1 MINHWR
7 SPFKRSTIDKRDEMR
22 ERCEY
27 CGGIIIC
34 YRGEYV
40 CEKCGDVKGPVFV
53 TPITEGS
60 ISDTQ
65 ISAPEAIGGIIE
77 RGKYETNIEE
87 RRRIY
92 DFRLRISDFYGD
104 YKVIKEIIMVAEKL
118 NLSTNVRDR
127 AIYIYRKISKENV
140 KSTKPVLAIAS
151 IIASARENRTYVQPK
166 KVCEIFKQLG
176 HKVSMNIVL
185 RRVNEI
191 CSKMRIKVKK
201 PGLEEYVKDIIRL
214 LRISFSED
222 ADERYFIDLEK
233 EALKIAA
240 QLPKFMIIGRNPRTL
255 ASAIVYA
262 AYRRTR
268 KQGSVKVTQEKLAE
282 IAHVG
287 KFTLREHYSMI
298 KKKIGMTH

>member
-1 MINHWR
+1 M
-7 SPFKRSTIDKRDEMR
+7 KD
-22 ERCEY
+22 RCEY
-27 CGGIIIC
+27 CGGIVIC

-60 ISDTQ
+60 IADTQ
-65 ISAPEAIGGIIE
+65 INAPEAIGGIIDK
-77 RGKYETNIEE
+77 GKYENNIEE

-127 AIYIYRKISKENV
+127 AIYIYRKISKENI
-140 KSTKPVLAIAS
+140 KTTKPILAIAS

-191 CSKMRIKVKK
+191 CSRMKIKARK
-201 PGLEEYVKDIIRL
+201 PSMEEYIKDIIRL
-214 LRISFSED
+214 LRANSPERT
-222 ADERYFIDLEK
+222 DEKYFIELEK

-240 QLPKFMIIGRNPRTL
+240 QIPKFMIIGRNPRTL

-268 KQGSVKVTQEKLAE
+268 RHGAIKVTQEKLAE

-298 KKKIGMTH
+298 KKKIEMTH